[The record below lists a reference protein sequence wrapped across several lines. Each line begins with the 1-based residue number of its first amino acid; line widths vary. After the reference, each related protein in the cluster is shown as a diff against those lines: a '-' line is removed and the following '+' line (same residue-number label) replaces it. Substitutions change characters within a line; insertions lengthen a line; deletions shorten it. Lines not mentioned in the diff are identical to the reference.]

1 MNCLLDWR
9 EAYKGHAQ
17 LVNRR
22 WTGLR
27 ARAKR
32 EDRMLVTP
40 AGPLPFALS
49 PLSFVL
55 CPLPFALSSSRSRPS
70 SPDCESADA
79 GCLDERRV
87 ASPLRC
93 NYLWP
98 APALSELARASLA

>member
-1 MNCLLDWR
+1 ELLIILVRSLQGPRSACEHEVDW
-9 EAYKGHAQ
+9 AKGKA
-17 LVNRR
+17 RR
-22 WTGLR
+22 SD
-27 ARAKR
+27 ARNACWH
-32 EDRMLVTP
+32 
-40 AGPLPFALS
+40 FAI
-49 PLSFVL
+49 
-55 CPLPFALSSSRSRPS
+55 CPLPLALNSSRSRPS